1 MTTAGVILAG
11 GRGERMGGRAKGL
24 LRIGG
29 VEIIERLLRVF
40 EVFFD
45 EIVISARD
53 PAPYRKFGRPVV
65 VDIVEAHSA
74 LAGLHGGLSAVSA
87 DYGLVAACDAPFVR
101 PQMLRLLLDRLS
113 SESDVVAPRWTDGR
127 REPLLAIYSKRCLPR
142 METLIDRGDYKIVN
156 FFQEVRVMDVNEED
170 LRRADP
176 DMDSFVNVNHPREL
190 GRAVLRAHARQKTVL
205 PTGAT
210 P

>member
-1 MTTAGVILAG
+1 
-11 GRGERMGGRAKGL
+11 
-24 LRIGG
+24 
-29 VEIIERLLRVF
+29 
-40 EVFFD
+40 
-45 EIVISARD
+45 
-53 PAPYRKFGRPVV
+53 
-65 VDIVEAHSA
+65 
-74 LAGLHGGLSAVSA
+74 
-87 DYGLVAACDAPFVR
+87 
-101 PQMLRLLLDRLS
+101 
-113 SESDVVAPRWTDGR
+113 
-127 REPLLAIYSKRCLPR
+127 